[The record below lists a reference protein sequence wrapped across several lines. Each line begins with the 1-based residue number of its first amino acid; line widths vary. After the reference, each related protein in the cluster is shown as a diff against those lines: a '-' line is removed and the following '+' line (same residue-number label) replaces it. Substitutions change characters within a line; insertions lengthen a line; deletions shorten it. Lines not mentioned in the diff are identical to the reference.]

1 MHKSLLLTASLLALL
16 SCGGQ
21 PKEKP
26 VETPKDILV
35 HRLFEYT
42 EQGKI
47 AYGHQDDLVY
57 GHNWVVTDVEN
68 DPLERSDVR
77 DVTGQYPMVVGF
89 DLGGIEM
96 GDKANLDSVDFNLMR
111 LAAQTHIARGGIVTF
126 SWHPRNP
133 LTGGDA
139 WDISSK
145 EVVASVLERGER
157 HDQFMTEVW
166 NETENLKSKLG
177 VDYNVRETW
186 VEASDGSVYKI
197 VTFVDKAGNR
207 LSTTDIQKAIVS
219 VIEGST
225 ALQNKAKLANIG
237 LPSATLGLMNLSSMD
252 DMSYFGKYVKSGK
265 TAISQCVQELKT
277 ISEVK
282 NMELENVQSYIKKAV
297 NVGQYKSTARVMI
310 LPPEAG
316 DAVPAVKQRLE
327 YFSF

>member
-1 MHKSLLLTASLLALL
+1 MANRSEFTD
-16 SCGGQ
+16 
-21 PKEKP
+21 
-26 VETPKDILV
+26 KDIFGKDVDPYNPV
-35 HRLFEYT
+35 HLYVFADRVIVGDFVLNNKMQPSTFT
-42 EQGKI
+42 VPINKCEQLMFWLQCEG
-47 AYGHQDDLVY
+47 A
-57 GHNWVVTDVEN
+57 
-68 DPLERSDVR
+68 RS
-77 DVTGQYPMVVGF
+77 GQYVLYDMTVSKAPYVAPEPAKPAKSAEVTPALGNSGKDAKSSAKSKKGKKEAEPVVW
-89 DLGGIEM
+89 DLNR
-96 GDKANLDSVDFNLMR
+96 KS
-111 LAAQTHIARGGIVTF
+111 
-126 SWHPRNP
+126 RNEAIDTY
-133 LTGGDA
+133 LND
-139 WDISSK
+139 
-145 EVVASVLERGER
+145 V
-157 HDQFMTEVW
+157 TEVW